1 MKPVVMIPTF
11 NEADNIETLIEA
23 ILALSR
29 TIEILVVDDD
39 SPDGTAAI
47 VEALAQR
54 EPRVHLL
61 LRTHDRGRGKAGI
74 AGFLKALQLGA
85 DCVIEMDADFS
96 HHPRYIPAFLE
107 AITRWDVVV
116 GSRALRGG
124 EERGRTLLRRIITK
138 AANFYI
144 RALFQIKVRD
154 CTSGFRCFRRKVLE
168 TIALEKMVSLGPS
181 IVEEVLYACHRRGF
195 TITEIPIV
203 FEDRMRGK
211 STLDLA
217 KLFNTFVMILRFR
230 FPPAGK

>member
-47 VEALAQR
+47 VEALARR

-61 LRTHDRGRGKAGI
+61 LRTHDRGRGKAGV

-107 AITRWDVVV
+107 AVTRWDVVI

-124 EERGRTLLRRIITK
+124 EERGRTLLRRVITK

-144 RALFQIKVRD
+144 RTLLQIKVRD

-168 TIALEKMVSLGPS
+168 TIPLEKMVSLGPS
-181 IVEEVLYACHRRGF
+181 IVEEVLYACHRWGF

-203 FEDRMRGK
+203 FEDRRRGK
-211 STLDLA
+211 STLNLT

-230 FPPAGK
+230 FPPPGK